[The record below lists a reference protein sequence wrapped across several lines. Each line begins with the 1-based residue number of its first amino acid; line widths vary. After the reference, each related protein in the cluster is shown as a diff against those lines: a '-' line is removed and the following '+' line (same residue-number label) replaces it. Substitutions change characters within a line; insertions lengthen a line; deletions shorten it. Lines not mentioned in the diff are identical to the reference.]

1 MSCLR
6 GRPPRHPE
14 NTHHPQGWADLD
26 MGLVIE
32 FPARLAHVA
41 RMANDL
47 TAAGRFTRRVCIV
60 AMWRRRARAPPDRS
74 GRPVRTMAHGD
85 EAWAILTDWPR
96 DADEQRV
103 NDEAVRAAMAAMTIG
118 PLG

>member
-1 MSCLR
+1 
-6 GRPPRHPE
+6 
-14 NTHHPQGWADLD
+14 
-26 MGLVIE
+26 
-32 FPARLAHVA
+32 
-41 RMANDL
+41 MANDL
-47 TAAGRFTRRVCIV
+47 TAAGQIHEAGLHDV
-60 AMWRRRARAPPDRS
+60 AMWRRRARAAARS
-74 GRPVRTMAHGD
+74 IGRPVKTMAHGD